1 MIWKQDGSIELWV
14 EEVADE
20 DGTYVR
26 EARRW
31 SLDGR
36 FRTRLRSLAVSLG
49 PSGTLT
55 LQTEES
61 KISRRSAGV
70 TSGVKD

>member
-36 FRTRLRSLAVSLG
+36 FRTRLRSLAVSLRS
-49 PSGTLT
+49 SGTLT
-55 LQTEES
+55 LQKEIERCQCELG
-61 KISRRSAGV
+61 RR
-70 TSGVKD
+70 KRNE